1 MARQLLQRLRRVLA
15 RLRLKRA
22 LAGGVLAF
30 ASLFLAHHLGDALAP
45 YHHELGAAL
54 DHALQPGHRLIGA
67 LPREHGKTTLGTVAT
82 ALSAVCLERKRNILL
97 VSANRQEAQA
107 KLRLIITE
115 LETNP
120 LMTAAFGSAVS
131 PARDS
136 YGRYVAY
143 SDSEAVL
150 AGGARLCAIGWRGKV
165 RGQLAGGNRLDLVI
179 LDDPEDDRSVASWAQ
194 RAAGRAWADC
204 ALLNALDA
212 RAGSLVWLGTLLHHD
227 SVLAQWLAEHEDNP
241 DNGVMK
247 WGGPLCPPCEVD
259 SKALVGRDARPT
271 TTAVYP
277 TENVDSPWR
286 TLRHAAIDEDG
297 APLWPGRWTRE
308 LLAQRQA
315 EIGDRAFAQEY
326 LNDPVSLA
334 GQIFR
339 DTDFRYYDP
348 AQLSLADG
356 QWRIGGLPLVVT
368 IGVDPAIGAD
378 SLADWFAACVVG
390 VRIDEDGDEGA
401 RIDPGGAGV
410 PARDWL
416 AGTAARLTNTE
427 IHIALPLSPRVYVLD
442 MVRERLRFAEQLE
455 VLERLAL
462 AYQPARIGIE
472 SVAYQAALS
481 QAALDRGLP
490 VVAQN
495 ETRGK
500 RVRIEAVGVHSARG
514 GVLLPTIAPWTAAF
528 RAEAG
533 DYPSGRHDD
542 QLDAFARAVE
552 LALPLA
558 RGAGGISVAE
568 TQRTSWLDLAEKQDG
583 NVKYK
588 QF

>member
-1 MARQLLQRLRRVLA
+1 MVRQLLTRLRRVLA
-15 RLRLKRA
+15 RIRFKRA
-22 LAGGVLAF
+22 LAGGVLTF

-45 YHHELGAAL
+45 YHRELGAAL
-54 DHALQPGHRLIGA
+54 DLALAPGGRLVGA

-82 ALSAVCLERKRNILL
+82 ALSAVCCGRKQNILL

-115 LETNP
+115 LEANH
-120 LMTAAFGSAVS
+120 LISSAFGPGLR

-150 AGGARLCAIGWRGKV
+150 AGGARLAAIGWRGKV
-165 RGQLAGGNRLDLVI
+165 RGQLAGGRRLDLII
-179 LDDPEDDRSVASWAQ
+179 LDDPEDDRSVASWVQ
-194 RAAGRAWADC
+194 REAGRAWADC

-212 RAGSLVWLGTLLHHD
+212 HDGSLIWLGTLLHHD
-227 SVLAQWLAEHEDNP
+227 SVLSQWLRERGQAAGAADT
-241 DNGVMK
+241 V
-247 WGGPLCPPCEVD
+247 PPVVLQASLPVGLEMSTATEGRSTNMMASAAACSALDPVL
-259 SKALVGRDARPT
+259 KARLPEGEP
-271 TTAVYP
+271 
-277 TENVDSPWR
+277 SCWR
-286 TLRHAAIDEDG
+286 TLRYAAIDELG
-297 APLWPGRWTRE
+297 QPLWPGRWTLER
-308 LLAQRQA
+308 LRRRQA

-339 DTDFRYYDP
+339 DGDFRYYDP
-348 AQLSLADG
+348 AQLSRADG
-356 QWRIGGLPLVVT
+356 QWRCGGLPLAVC
-368 IGVDPAIGAD
+368 IGVDPAIGLD

-390 VRIDEDGDEGA
+390 VRIDENGAEG
-401 RIDPGGAGV
+401 V
-410 PARDWL
+410 
-416 AGTAARLTNTE
+416 
-427 IHIALPLSPRVYVLD
+427 LPLSPRVYVLEI
-442 MVRERLRFAEQLE
+442 VRERLRFAEQL
-455 VLERLAL
+455 VALERLAL

-490 VVAQN
+490 VIGLS
-495 ETRGK
+495 ETRAK
-500 RVRIEAVGVHSARG
+500 RVRIEAAGVHSARG
-514 GVLLPTIAPWTAAF
+514 CVYLPAVAPWTAAF
-528 RAEAG
+528 RAEAA

-558 RGAGGISVAE
+558 LGSGGISTAPM
-568 TQRTSWLDLAEKQDG
+568 QRTNWLDSMTERDG
-583 NVKYK
+583 AVKYQ

>member
-1 MARQLLQRLRRVLA
+1 MASQLIARLKRVLA
-15 RLRLKRA
+15 RIRFKRA

-30 ASLFLAHHLGDALAP
+30 ASLFLAHSLSDTLAP
-45 YHHELGAAL
+45 YHYELGAAL
-54 DHALQPGHRLIGA
+54 DRALRPGQRLVGA

-82 ALSAVCLERKRNILL
+82 TLHAVCCGRKRNILL

-115 LETNP
+115 LEANQFINS
-120 LMTAAFGSAVS
+120 AFGPSIR

-150 AGGARLCAIGWRGKV
+150 AGGARLAAIGWRGKV
-165 RGQLAGGNRLDLVI
+165 RGQLAGGRRLDLVI
-179 LDDPEDDRSVASWAQ
+179 LDDPEDDRSVASWVQ
-194 RAAGRAWADC
+194 REAGRAWADC

-212 RAGSLVWLGTLLHHD
+212 RAGSLIWLGTLLHHD
-227 SVLAQWLAEHEDNP
+227 SVLAQWLSGHEQA
-241 DNGVMK
+241 GSA
-247 WGGPLCPPCEVD
+247 GGPACDLVAQVALSACDAHGKLEACHPDMAGTAACP
-259 SKALVGRDARPT
+259 
-271 TTAVYP
+271 TAAFGSP
-277 TENVDSPWR
+277 APWR
-286 TLRHAAIDEDG
+286 TLRYAAIDEDG
-297 APLWPGRWTRE
+297 APLWPGRWTRARLE
-308 LLAQRQA
+308 QRRL

-339 DTDFRYYDP
+339 DGDFRYYDP
-348 AQLSLADG
+348 AQLSFADG
-356 QWRIGGLPLVVT
+356 QWRAGGLPLVVC

-390 VRIDEDGDEGA
+390 VRLDEYGDG
-401 RIDPGGAGV
+401 V
-410 PARDWL
+410 C
-416 AGTAARLTNTE
+416 
-427 IHIALPLSPRVYVLD
+427 LPLSPRVYLLD
-442 MVRERLRFAEQLE
+442 MVRERLRFAEQLD

-490 VVAQN
+490 VTGLS
-495 ETRGK
+495 ETRAK

-514 GVLLPTIAPWTAAF
+514 CVLLPAVAPWTAAF
-528 RAEAG
+528 RAEAA

-558 RGAGGISVAE
+558 RGAGDIGAAE
-568 TQRTSWLDLAEKQDG
+568 RPRTNWLDVPDEQSG
-583 NVKYK
+583 NVKYR